1 MKKRSTCLRC
11 KRPSSVCYCHTLQR
25 VDNYWP
31 VHILQHP
38 RETKHAIGTA
48 AIAALS
54 LSHCQRQ
61 VGESFT
67 LQSVTVEASQAVL
80 VYPGEGAGTLDA
92 LDRGVPQALV
102 FIDASWRKSHRML
115 MESPELQA
123 LPRVG
128 LQLDQV
134 SHYRIRKSK
143 FEASLSTVEAIVHCL
158 AFLEQDDKKYLPLL
172 HTMDWMIEKQIS
184 LMGVE
189 VFERNYLNKL

>member
-1 MKKRSTCLRC
+1 MKKRPTCLRC
-11 KRPSSVCYCHTLQR
+11 KRPSSVCYCHTLQQ
-25 VDNYWP
+25 VDNHWP

-67 LQSVTVEASQAVL
+67 LQSMAVDASQAVL

-92 LDRGVPQALV
+92 LERGAPQTLV
-102 FIDASWRKSHRML
+102 FMDASWRKSHRML

-128 LQLDQV
+128 LRLEQA

-158 AFLEQDDKKYLPLL
+158 EFLEQDDKKYLPLL

-184 LMGVE
+184 LMGAE
-189 VFERNYLNKL
+189 VFESNYLNKL